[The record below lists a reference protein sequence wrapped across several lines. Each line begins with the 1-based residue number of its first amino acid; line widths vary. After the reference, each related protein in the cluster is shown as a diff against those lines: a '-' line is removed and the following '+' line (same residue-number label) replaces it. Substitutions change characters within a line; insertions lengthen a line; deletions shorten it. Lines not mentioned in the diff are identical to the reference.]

1 MSPRYA
7 EEFAGDSHVG
17 LVRTDNED
25 AFLVAP
31 PLFAVADGLGG
42 HEAGEI
48 ASSIAI
54 DTVLDDAPR
63 AADAKAL
70 G

>member
-1 MSPRYA
+1 VSARH
-7 EEFAGDSHVG
+7 EEPFAGDSHVG
-17 LVRTDNED
+17 LVRSGNED

-42 HEAGEI
+42 HQAGEI

-54 DTVLDDAPR
+54 DTLLESAPQIGR
-63 AADAKAL
+63 AHV
-70 G
+70 